1 MLTLLAVVA
10 AVPVLFAAGLWIR
23 QERMI
28 FVNDPR
34 RIEAPAGWQVQTLR
48 AEDGIALRFLL
59 SEGLPGAP
67 VVLYLHGNGGNAQDR
82 AMRLGAPAQRGYGVV
97 VAGYRGYGGNPGDPG
112 EDGFAADAQAHLDWI
127 QGRFP
132 GSKVVLWGESL
143 GTGVATRLAEGRD
156 DIAALV
162 LESPFTSV
170 ADIAQGMYPW
180 LPTRM
185 FLRHH
190 FESLSRMR
198 NIAAPVLVVA
208 TEGDPITPIDQARQM
223 LAAARDGQGVF
234 LPGAWHPTVLNDMTG
249 EAMRRVLEFLAARV
263 GMPR

>member
-1 MLTLLAVVA
+1 MLTLAVLVA

-28 FVNDPR
+28 FINDPR
-34 RIEAPAGWQVQTLR
+34 RIEAPEGWTAETLR
-48 AEDGIALRFLL
+48 TEDGFALRFLVAD
-59 SEGLPGAP
+59 GLPGAP
-67 VVLYLHGNGGNAQDR
+67 VLLYLHGNGGNAQDR
-82 AMRLGAPAQRGYGVV
+82 ALRLRAPVMRGYSVV

-112 EDGFAADAQAHLDWI
+112 EEGFARDARAHLDWARE
-127 QGRFP
+127 RFP
-132 GSKVVLWGESL
+132 GAKLVLWGESL

-170 ADIAQGMYPW
+170 ADMAQGMYPW
-180 LPTRM
+180 LPTRL

-190 FESLSRMR
+190 FESLSRMAH
-198 NIAAPVLVVA
+198 IAAPVLVVA
-208 TEGDPITPIDQARQM
+208 TEGDPITPVDHARQM
-223 LAAARDGQGVF
+223 LAAARDGRGVF

-249 EAMRRVLEFLAARV
+249 EAMRRVLEFLEVRV
-263 GMPR
+263 GAPG